1 MLLRKARAKGL
12 HPYLLTSFQMPMLD
26 VQLNKKLVQ
35 KYLKLFEQHV
45 KTSAPKNK
53 INVGI
58 SNERSLIEKIIIST
72 VYKSN

>member
-53 INVGI
+53 
-58 SNERSLIEKIIIST
+58 SRHK
-72 VYKSN
+72 